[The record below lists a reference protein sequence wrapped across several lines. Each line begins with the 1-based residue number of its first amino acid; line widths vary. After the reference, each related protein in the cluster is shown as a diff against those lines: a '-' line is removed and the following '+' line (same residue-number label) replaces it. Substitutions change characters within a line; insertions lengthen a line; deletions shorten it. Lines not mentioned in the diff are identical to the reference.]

1 MNRPPAPTETTTHS
15 SSTRAAPVSGRIGF
29 VSLGCPKALVDS
41 ERVLSSL
48 RAAGYDLVGGY
59 DDADLVVVNTCGFIT
74 PAVEESL
81 DAIGEALRENG
92 KVVVT
97 GCLGERPETILERH
111 PQVLAV
117 TGQADVDGVMTAV
130 RSALP
135 LQSSPYT
142 NLLPTASSRGGAA
155 VVPPVRLTPR
165 HYAYLKIAEGC
176 DHRCSFC
183 IIPRLRGN
191 LSSRPAADVV
201 YEARRLV
208 ASGAKE
214 LLLIAQD
221 LSAYGYDLRHA
232 TSTLDGRE
240 VRAHLV
246 DLVEELAALGV
257 WLRLH
262 YVYPYPHVVRLVELM
277 AEGKVLPYLDVP
289 LQHASPRVLRA
300 MRRPGGAGSH
310 LATIR
315 RWREIAPD
323 VTLRSTFIV
332 GFPGETEDDFSQLL
346 DFLAEASLDRVG
358 AFTYSEVEG
367 ADANDLPG
375 AVPEEVKQERYA
387 RLMALQAAVSREKL
401 AAKVGSEVEVI
412 VDDYGALPGEVV
424 GRSRGDAPEI
434 DGVVR
439 ALSDGTVKIGDV
451 VRVRVTGSDDH
462 DLEGEVVG
470 RVDLTPSVPVLA
482 R

>member
-1 MNRPPAPTETTTHS
+1 MEPVGTSQSSQSAPRRS
-15 SSTRAAPVSGRIGF
+15 ARVGF

-41 ERVLSSL
+41 ERILSHL
-48 RAAGYDLVGGY
+48 RADGYELVATY
-59 DDADLVVVNTCGFIT
+59 EEADLVVVNTCGFIT
-74 PAVEESL
+74 LAVEESL
-81 DAIGEALRENG
+81 DAIGEALRETG

-97 GCLGERPETILERH
+97 GCLGERPEKVMERH

-117 TGQADVDGVMTAV
+117 TGQADVEGVMRAV
-130 RSALP
+130 REALP
-135 LQSSPYT
+135 LPRDPFTS
-142 NLLPTASSRGGAA
+142 LLPMATVGGRD
-155 VVPPVRLTPR
+155 PRLDRVRLTPR
-165 HYAYLKIAEGC
+165 HYAYLKVAEGC

-183 IIPRLRGN
+183 IIPQLRGN
-191 LSSRPAADVV
+191 LASRPAADVV

-208 ASGAKE
+208 ATGAKE

-221 LSAYGYDLRHA
+221 LSAYGNDLRHA
-232 TSTLDGRE
+232 PSLVDGRE

-246 DLVEELAALGV
+246 DLVTELAELGV

-289 LQHASPRVLRA
+289 LQHASKRVLRA
-300 MRRPGGAGSH
+300 MRRPGGADSH
-310 LATIR
+310 LETIR
-315 RWREIAPD
+315 RWREVCPE

-332 GFPGETEDDFSQLL
+332 GFPGETEEDFQELL
-346 DFLAEASLDRVG
+346 DFLAEARLDRVG
-358 AFTYSEVEG
+358 AFTYSPVEG
-367 ADANDLPG
+367 ADANELPG

-387 RLMALQAAVSREKL
+387 RLMELQTAVSREKL
-401 AAKVGSEVEVI
+401 AAKVGTEVRVI
-412 VDDYGALPGEVV
+412 VDDYGELPGEVI
-424 GRSRGDAPEI
+424 GRSEGDAPEI

-439 ALSDGTVKIGDV
+439 ALGDGTVKIGDV
-451 VRVRVTGSDDH
+451 VRVRVTASTDH

-470 RVDLTPSVPVLA
+470 RVDLRPAVPVLA